1 MDNNYFI
8 DELSRIIANLE
19 RLKRGLEQERDAG
32 DGQHGRAEAPSRVEY
47 DRSLLGEPPRAV
59 QPEESEVVRCHC
71 GLPAEF
77 KKSAP
82 QNPKQWSA
90 YFCARP
96 KNDPKNC
103 GFRKW
108 LD

>member
-1 MDNNYFI
+1 MDYNYYI
-8 DELSRIIANLE
+8 SELSVLIASLE
-19 RLKRGLEQERDAG
+19 RLKRSLEQERDKA
-32 DGQHGRAEAPSRVEY
+32 APTHVEY
-47 DRSLLGEPPRAV
+47 DHSRLNEPPRV
-59 QPEESEVVRCHC
+59 KQPNGDEPPKCNC

-82 QNPKQWSA
+82 QNPKQWAA

-108 LD
+108 ID

>member
-1 MDNNYFI
+1 MDYRYVISEINVT
-8 DELSRIIANLE
+8 IANLE
-19 RLKRGLEQERDAG
+19 RLKRGLEQEAGAAAGTPSEIEYNRDLL
-32 DGQHGRAEAPSRVEY
+32 DGPPKAVEPKT
-47 DRSLLGEPPRAV
+47 GE
-59 QPEESEVVRCHC
+59 VRCNC

-82 QNPKQWSA
+82 QNPKQWAA

-96 KNDPKNC
+96 KSDPKNC